1 MPYQDTHA
9 SAEGGRGESG
19 RVLTSIFGRSS
30 SPCNF
35 FFFHNGMLWHPKH
48 PNIMPIDRSV
58 GVHCRSNPAVTDN
71 SVARELGRAVPV
83 PRAGNGLQLQR
94 EHSRRVR
101 TTPCAP
107 ERSPSASRRE
117 ARGILRVARRM
128 RARHRARFPAARA
141 RLLRAT
147 ACAGCVGAAT
157 ALLPAC
163 RAWRARRCVPA
174 AETSK
179 CGALAGRTWRARR
192 AVQARAPAPPAAVA
206 PGRRTMTQGSSR
218 AAHRH
223 GPSAATSAQKPH
235 RPRRPPAPS
244 SPRRRAACRG
254 PRRTRAAGASR
265 RMRLGR
271 AWAAAGARA
280 RRRTRC
286 ATTAAASPR
295 RRTCRRSTPR
305 PSCTQRRRRARRRR
319 QRQRQ
324 CRGRWM
330 MARPSR

>member
-1 MPYQDTHA
+1 
-9 SAEGGRGESG
+9 
-19 RVLTSIFGRSS
+19 
-30 SPCNF
+30 
-35 FFFHNGMLWHPKH
+35 MLWQPKH

-58 GVHCRSNPAVTDN
+58 GVHCRSNLAVTDN

-117 ARGILRVARRM
+117 AHGILRVARRM

-192 AVQARAPAPPAAVA
+192 AVQARAADHDAPTRPDTLQHLKNSLHAVRN
-206 PGRRTMTQGSSR
+206 PRFRRFFR
-218 AAHRH
+218 
-223 GPSAATSAQKPH
+223 
-235 RPRRPPAPS
+235 
-244 SPRRRAACRG
+244 
-254 PRRTRAAGASR
+254 
-265 RMRLGR
+265 
-271 AWAAAGARA
+271 
-280 RRRTRC
+280 
-286 ATTAAASPR
+286 
-295 RRTCRRSTPR
+295 
-305 PSCTQRRRRARRRR
+305 
-319 QRQRQ
+319 
-324 CRGRWM
+324 RGRID
-330 MARPSR
+330 ADCRDQILVKTPDQQYLSI